1 MLWKERYTS
10 LGGGLRWLG
19 SRPVMIVLAVL
30 LGCYLV
36 DTLGTAVAGMINS
49 GWLDDTAGKRA
60 LLNQELRTVC
70 GLLGFLGMFVIAAAG
85 AVAITAEREQDT
97 WISLRTTLLTPREI
111 VLAKQLGAVWAARW
125 LGLGVGAVCGL
136 GLLVGATHPLG
147 VAVAAVVAA
156 IGAWFIAA
164 AGVFVSS
171 GARNS
176 TRAVLTTLIILL
188 VAASY
193 LPLVLRASLAS
204 YPEVAGLWSG
214 PAQVRYDSWSPFS
227 EAWWLIAVDLIF
239 DAAAA
244 GLLTLWTV
252 RRLRIA

>member
-1 MLWKERYTS
+1 M
-10 LGGGLRWLG
+10 
-19 SRPVMIVLAVL
+19 AVT
-30 LGCYLV
+30 G
-36 DTLGTAVAGMINS
+36 
-49 GWLDDTAGKRA
+49 
-60 LLNQELRTVC
+60 
-70 GLLGFLGMFVIAAAG
+70 
-85 AVAITAEREQDT
+85 EREQDT

-111 VLAKQLGAVWAARW
+111 VLAKQFGAVWAARW
-125 LGLGVGAVCGL
+125 LGLAMVAVGGL
-136 GLLVGATHPLG
+136 GLLVGAIHPLG

-164 AGVFVSS
+164 VGVFVSS

-176 TRAVLTTLIILL
+176 TRAVLTTLIVLL
-188 VAASY
+188 VGAGY

-214 PAQVRYDSWSPFS
+214 RAQVRYDPWSPFS
-227 EAWWLIAVDLIF
+227 EAWWLLATVLVF
-239 DAAAA
+239 DAAVA